1 MTNLRPRQLLSPAA
15 VCFFPQVLID
25 PLSRY
30 SLCAYNAPDTSRSI
44 RAEMVSE
51 TESSNFQGVYVL
63 GEREGVK
70 QMNIIPSLIILS
82 LIGEQ
87 KAEKRVGESAVIKR

>member
-1 MTNLRPRQLLSPAA
+1 
-15 VCFFPQVLID
+15 
-25 PLSRY
+25 
-30 SLCAYNAPDTSRSI
+30 
-44 RAEMVSE
+44 MVSE

-87 KAEKRVGESAVIKR
+87 KAEKRVGDSAVIKR